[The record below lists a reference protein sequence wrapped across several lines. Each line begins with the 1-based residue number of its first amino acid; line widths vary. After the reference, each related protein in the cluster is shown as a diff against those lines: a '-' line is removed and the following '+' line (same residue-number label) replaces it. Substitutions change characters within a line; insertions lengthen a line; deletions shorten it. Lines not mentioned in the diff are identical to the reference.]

1 MLSIEIQKQIASL
14 LKLDEKTFLEAIKSE
29 KEAEVTIPEG
39 LQIFTSTELTA
50 RDDNQKKLGYNDGK
64 EAGLEIFV
72 KEQKQKLGLDFE
84 GKDPEKLITSL
95 QTKVLA
101 DAKIEPNQKIK
112 EKDEQIAKLQGTVQ
126 DFENKYKTSEQ
137 EKRDMRTMSKLAA
150 AVPAGL
156 PFEADEVIMSMRTR
170 GYSFDVDDA
179 GNITPKKNGEVLR
192 DSKTQNPLDHKA
204 VINDYVTN
212 ERKWVTE
219 QGEGTKT
226 GRGGGS
232 DRRTSSVV
240 TKMSEAK
247 AQWEAQ
253 GKSVNSADFQAFV
266 TDTAKDNKDF
276 NWDE

>member
-1 MLSIEIQKQIASL
+1 MISIDIQKQIASL

-29 KEAEVTIPEG
+29 KEAEVKIPEG
-39 LQIFTSTELTA
+39 LQIFTATELTA

-112 EKDEQIAKLQGTVQ
+112 EKDEQITKLQGTVQ
-126 DFENKYKTSEQ
+126 DFENKYKASEK
-137 EKRDMRTMSKLAA
+137 EKSDMRTMSKLAA
-150 AVPAGL
+150 AVPGGL
-156 PFEADEVIMSMRTR
+156 PFEADEVIMSMRSR
-170 GYSFDVDDA
+170 GYSFDVDDT

-212 ERKWVTE
+212 ERKWVTD
-219 QGEGTKT
+219 QADTKT

-232 DRRTSSVV
+232 DRRTSNVV

-247 AQWEAQ
+247 AKWEAD
-253 GKSVNSADFQAFV
+253 GKSTNSADFKAFV
-266 TDTAKDNKDF
+266 DDAAKDNKDF

>member
-1 MLSIEIQKQIASL
+1 MLSIDIQKQIAAL
-14 LKLDEKTFLEAIKSE
+14 LKIDEKTFLEAVKSE
-29 KEAEVTIPEG
+29 KEAEVKVPEG
-39 LQIFTSTELTA
+39 LQVFTSTELTA

-84 GKDPEKLITSL
+84 GKDPEKLISSL

-112 EKDEQIAKLQGTVQ
+112 EKEEQIAKLQGTVQ

-137 EKRDMRTMSKLAA
+137 EKSEMRTMGKLTA
-150 AVPAGL
+150 AVPSGL
-156 PFEADEVIMSMRTR
+156 PIEADEVIMSMRTR
-170 GYSFDVDDA
+170 GYSFEVDDS

-212 ERKWVTE
+212 ERKWVTS
-219 QGEGTKT
+219 QGDTKT

-232 DRRTSSVV
+232 DRRTSGVV

-247 AQWEAQ
+247 AQWEGQ

-266 TDTAKDNKDF
+266 TEAAKDNKDF

>member
-1 MLSIEIQKQIASL
+1 MLSIDVQKQIAKL
-14 LKLDEKTFLEAIKSE
+14 LKIDENAFLEAVKSE
-29 KEAEVTIPEG
+29 KEAEVKIPEG
-39 LQIFTSTELTA
+39 IQVFTSQELIT
-50 RDDNQKKLGYNDGK
+50 RDDNQKKLGYNEGK

-84 GKDPEKLITSL
+84 GKDPEKLISSL

-112 EKDEQIAKLQGTVQ
+112 EKEEQIAKLQGTVQ
-126 DFENKYKTSEQ
+126 DFENKYKASEK
-137 EKRDMRTMSKLAA
+137 EKAEMRTMGKLAA
-150 AVPAGL
+150 AVPVGL

-204 VINDYVTN
+204 VINEYVTN
-212 ERKWVTE
+212 ERKWVVAE
-219 QGEGTKT
+219 GEGAKV
-226 GRGGGS
+226 GRGEKS
-232 DRRTSSVV
+232 DRRTAGVV
-240 TKMSEAK
+240 NKMSDAK

-266 TDTAKDNKDF
+266 ANAAKDNKDF